1 MDAAGRRRPTLRG
14 RPFAPHS
21 AAARPSLFGGRL
33 RAWLPLLLAL
43 LIFCSLAAYQL
54 DLPGL
59 HYDEAK
65 EAGLNAMQLV
75 RGQPV
80 TLFRNAGLHLFGLTL
95 PNVRLHRRAQRLP
108 GATVSGL
115 GGAGVFALRAL
126 PIACAGL
133 TLIFLS
139 VRRGRVQPA
148 HSPAW
153 PSCCWPSIL
162 RSSSG
167 AGKAFSS
174 PTSL

>member
-1 MDAAGRRRPTLRG
+1 MFTAHNPR
-14 RPFAPHS
+14 
-21 AAARPSLFGGRL
+21 RL

-95 PNVRLHRRAQRLP
+95 P
-108 GATVSGL
+108 
-115 GGAGVFALRAL
+115 
-126 PIACAGL
+126 
-133 TLIFLS
+133 
-139 VRRGRVQPA
+139 RRGKKITRGNNRKMNR
-148 HSPAW
+148 W
-153 PSCCWPSIL
+153 
-162 RSSSG
+162 
-167 AGKAFSS
+167 
-174 PTSL
+174 